1 MTSHAQEEASIGSS
15 AEQSRI
21 HSLEEENRR
30 LRLEVE
36 KMKAILQ
43 AQQMQTVCG
52 YSSDEFDFHV
62 MHSSCLWRVCSFSD
76 IFPLEIE

>member
-1 MTSHAQEEASIGSS
+1 MTSHAQEETPIGSS
-15 AEQSRI
+15 AELSRI

-43 AQQMQTVCG
+43 AQQMHTVCG

-62 MHSSCLWRVCSFSD
+62 MHSRLMESFSFSD